1 MYLSLLIIELCNWM
15 RELPFWIR
23 ELFKTIR
30 ELSIQIESSLI

>member
-15 RELPFWIR
+15 RELTFWIR
-23 ELFKTIR
+23 ELFNTIR